1 LQTTSGGQKTDFA
14 DFWHFHEKISG
25 KNKKLVASEE
35 ELIKTIIKKQPVEYF
50 ASSKGY
56 WYSYETMNELD
67 TLTPKGIVFFDYEI
81 KDIKGNIIAIT
92 RTKTARPI
100 MSTNKT

>member
-1 LQTTSGGQKTDFA
+1 LQATSGGETDFA

-35 ELIKTIIKKQPVEYF
+35 ELIKTIIKNNPTVEYF

-67 TLTPKGIVFFDYEI
+67 TLTQKGY
-81 KDIKGNIIAIT
+81 
-92 RTKTARPI
+92 RTMK
-100 MSTNKT
+100 